1 MIREEIQKSVEVL
14 KAGGVIL
21 YPTDTIWGIGC
32 DASNAAAVQKVY
44 EIKKRSDAKSL
55 IALVD
60 SDVRLERTI
69 EEVPFVAWDL
79 IEFSEKPVTIIY
91 DKPIGIANN
100 AVNKDKSVGI
110 RIVKD
115 KFCKELIRMLNKPI
129 ISTSANISGEKQ
141 ANSFSEISDEI
152 KDSVDHIVNLRQE
165 ELNLN
170 QSSMIIKLNASGL
183 INIIRK

>member
-1 MIREEIQKSVEVL
+1 MREEIQKAVDVL

-32 DASNAAAVQKVY
+32 DASNAAAVKKVY
-44 EIKKRSDAKSL
+44 EIKKRSEAKSL

-60 SDVRLERTI
+60 SEVRLERTV

-91 DKPIGIANN
+91 DKPIGVAKN
-100 AVNKDKSVGI
+100 AVNKDNSLGI
-110 RIVKD
+110 RIVRD
-115 KFCKELIRMLNKPI
+115 KFCKELVRQLNSPI
-129 ISTSANISGEKQ
+129 ISTSANISGESQ
-141 ANSFSEISDEI
+141 ANSYSEISTEI
-152 KDSVDHIVNLRQE
+152 KNSVDHIVNLRQE

-170 QSSMIIKLNASGL
+170 QSSMIIKLDASGL

>member
-1 MIREEIQKSVEVL
+1 MMREEIQKAVEVL
-14 KAGGVIL
+14 KAGGIIL

-32 DASNAAAVQKVY
+32 DASNSDAVKKVY
-44 EIKKRSDAKSL
+44 EIKKRREAKSL

-69 EEVPFVAWDL
+69 EEVPEVAWDL

-91 DKPIGIANN
+91 DKPIGVAPN
-100 AVNKDKSVGI
+100 AVNKDNSLGV

-115 KFCKELIRMLNKPI
+115 KFCKEVIRALNKPI
-129 ISTSANISGEKQ
+129 ISTSANISGERQ
-141 ANSFSEISDEI
+141 ANCFSEISEEI
-152 KDSVDHIVNLRQE
+152 KNSVDHIVNLRQE

-170 QSSMIIKLNASGL
+170 QSSMIIKLDTSGL

>member
-1 MIREEIQKSVEVL
+1 MREEIQKAVDVL

-32 DASNAAAVQKVY
+32 DASNAAAVKKVY
-44 EIKKRSDAKSL
+44 EIKKRSEAKSL

-60 SDVRLERTI
+60 SEVRLERTV

-91 DKPIGIANN
+91 DKPIGVAKN
-100 AVNKDKSVGI
+100 AVNKDNSLGI
-110 RIVKD
+110 RIVRD
-115 KFCKELIRMLNKPI
+115 KFCKELVRQLNSPI
-129 ISTSANISGEKQ
+129 ISTSANISGESQ
-141 ANSFSEISDEI
+141 ANSYSEIRTEI
-152 KDSVDHIVNLRQE
+152 KNSVDHIVNLRQE

-170 QSSMIIKLNASGL
+170 QSSMIIKLDASGL

>member
-1 MIREEIQKSVEVL
+1 MREEIHKAVEVL
-14 KAGGVIL
+14 KSGGIIL

-32 DASNAAAVQKVY
+32 DATNATAVKKVY
-44 EIKKRSDAKSL
+44 QIKKRNEAKSL

-60 SDVRLERTI
+60 SEVRLERTV

-79 IEFSEKPVTIIY
+79 IEFSNKPLTIIY
-91 DKPIGIANN
+91 DNPIGIAAN
-100 AVNKDKSVGI
+100 AVNKDNSLGI

-115 KFCKELIRMLNKPI
+115 KFCKEIIRMLNKPI

-141 ANSFSEISDEI
+141 ANIFSEIGDEI
-152 KDSVDHIVNLRQE
+152 KNSVDHIVNLRQD

-170 QSSMIIKLNASGL
+170 QSSMIIKLDASGL

>member
-1 MIREEIQKSVEVL
+1 MREEIQKAVDVL

-32 DASNAAAVQKVY
+32 DASNAAAVKKVY
-44 EIKKRSDAKSL
+44 EIKKRSEAKSL

-60 SDVRLERTI
+60 SEVRLERTV

-91 DKPIGIANN
+91 DKPIGVAKN
-100 AVNKDKSVGI
+100 AVNKDNSLGI
-110 RIVKD
+110 RIVRD
-115 KFCKELIRMLNKPI
+115 KFCKELVRQLNSPI
-129 ISTSANISGEKQ
+129 ISTSANISGESQ
-141 ANSFSEISDEI
+141 ANSFSEISAEI
-152 KDSVDHIVNLRQE
+152 KNSVDHIVNLRQD

-170 QSSMIIKLNASGL
+170 QSSMIIKLDASGL